1 MVQIGEDLKVISIP
15 LSTDIA
21 NPHIHTKYLLSK
33 SITTNATRLK
43 PEGKDSMKLIYDKH
57 DQEEDDNNNNSDNTE
72 EDKNVILEGT
82 IAIDTYTIRWGDGSS
97 WSKQGVCMEDEED
110 DIQQV
115 RKNSDE
121 NKPAN
126 YNKDYEQE
134 LSALKSQLEILKEKE
149 KMAKWQSQAT
159 MVY

>member
-1 MVQIGEDLKVISIP
+1 
-15 LSTDIA
+15 
-21 NPHIHTKYLLSK
+21 
-33 SITTNATRLK
+33 
-43 PEGKDSMKLIYDKH
+43 
-57 DQEEDDNNNNSDNTE
+57 
-72 EDKNVILEGT
+72 
-82 IAIDTYTIRWGDGSS
+82 
-97 WSKQGVCMEDEED
+97 MEDEED

-149 KMAKWQSQAT
+149 KMAKSQSQAT
-159 MVY
+159 MVYYIIYNIYKTNVFMRNSLYE